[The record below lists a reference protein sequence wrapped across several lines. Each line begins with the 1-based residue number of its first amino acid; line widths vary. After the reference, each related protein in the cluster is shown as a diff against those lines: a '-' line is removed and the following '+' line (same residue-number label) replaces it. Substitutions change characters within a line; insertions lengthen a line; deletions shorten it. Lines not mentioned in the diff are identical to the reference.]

1 MTAAPVPQR
10 IRAQAGFETRTVLT
24 NGEQLLVSILLPA
37 LALIGLAV
45 ADVPDLGAGRRV
57 DIAVPGVIALAVV
70 STAFTGQAIATAF
83 DRRYGLLR
91 LLGVTPLGPRGLLA
105 GKAVAVLAV
114 IAVQTV
120 VLGALGL
127 GFGWHPHWSGLPL
140 AVLLILLGAWA
151 FVGLALLLAGALR
164 SEGVLAV
171 ANLIWVL
178 LLLGGGLLLPTR
190 ELPAGLADVVRLLPS
205 GALGDGLRAALA
217 HDGTAWQPLLVLLVW
232 SLASSAL
239 LTRVFSWSD

>member
-1 MTAAPVPQR
+1 MTAAPAAQR
-10 IRAQAGFETRTVLT
+10 VRAQAGFETRTVLT

-37 LALIGLAV
+37 LALIGLV
-45 ADVPDLGAGRRV
+45 VSDVPDLGAGRRV

-91 LLGVTPLGPRGLLA
+91 LLGVTPLGPSGLLA
-105 GKAVAVLAV
+105 GKAVAVLSV
-114 IAVQTV
+114 IAIQTV
-120 VLGALGL
+120 LLGALGI
-127 GFGWHPHWSGLPL
+127 GFGWRPHWAGLPVAL
-140 AVLLILLGAWA
+140 LLIVLGAWA
-151 FVGLALLLAGALR
+151 FVALALLLAGALR

-178 LLLGGGLLLPTR
+178 LLLGGGLLLPSR
-190 ELPAGLADVVRLLPS
+190 ELPTGLADVVRLLPS

-217 HDGTAWQPLLVLLVW
+217 ESGSVWQPLAVLLVW
-232 SLASSAL
+232 ALASSAVL
-239 LTRVFSWSD
+239 SRVFSWSD